1 MRGDMEGWSMREAEN
16 FLRLLAAGRGGL
28 MIRVATPGNNHVQLP
43 VGFVILRRLIWSE
56 CFVL

>member
-1 MRGDMEGWSMREAEN
+1 MEGWSMREAEN